1 MRAMSVES
9 SPMLSASLEAA
20 ETAKTKNII
29 EMAFDFTAMMWLFA
43 KGSPAKIHRKLETA
57 FAGLGSIREQKDYD
71 LVHADFCG
79 WFTQNIDRAQK
90 KKQRES
96 GAAIRK
102 SSYGQAAKVID
113 IAAKVYVYYCALPSR
128 ESAQVLIPL
137 LHGALDN
144 QIVKHLIQKF
154 PETRIKSKQLEDI
167 DRPKYEQLQSLVGR
181 EIREDFNSGILP
193 VQYDD
198 ILFRRLNRTSA
209 S

>member
-1 MRAMSVES
+1 MKLDALLGSRQNLSIAPGSHS
-9 SPMLSASLEAA
+9 SPLVVAA
-20 ETAKTKNII
+20 A
-29 EMAFDFTAMMWLFA
+29 DFTAMMWLFA

-71 LVHADFCG
+71 LMHADFCG
-79 WFTQNIDRAQK
+79 WFTQNIERAQK

-144 QIVKHLIQKF
+144 KIVKHLIQKF
-154 PETRIKSKQLEDI
+154 PETRIKSKQLKI
-167 DRPKYEQLQSLVGR
+167 SIAPNTNSFSPLWAGRSAKISIQKFFQSSTMTFCSV
-181 EIREDFNSGILP
+181 
-193 VQYDD
+193 V
-198 ILFRRLNRTSA
+198 
-209 S
+209 